1 MRPMTSLLTITVL
14 LCAGVAT
21 AQEAD
26 PVTSP
31 GASVVTL
38 ASGFRFTEGP
48 AVDFAGDIY
57 FSDIP
62 NNRIHKW
69 TVRTRALS
77 TFLEDSGGA
86 NGLFFDRKGALL
98 ACQTK
103 RQRVVAIAPDKQ
115 ITVLADRFADK
126 PFNKPNDLWIDP
138 GGGVY
143 FSDPGY
149 GLKKLSQDGE
159 HVYYIHPDR
168 QQVSRVAE
176 GFERP
181 NGLVG
186 TADGKSL
193 YITDRGAYETW
204 IYKIGKDGSLSD
216 KKLFCREGSDGMTL
230 DEHGNLYTTP
240 KEAAIHVYASSGELR
255 EKIPLPA
262 RATNLVIGGPAGK
275 TLFVTAR
282 KLLLSVE
289 LRVRGQHPT
298 GVGK

>member
-1 MRPMTSLLTITVL
+1 MRPTTTLLTMAVL
-14 LCAGVAT
+14 LSAGAAT
-21 AQEAD
+21 AQEPD
-26 PVTSP
+26 LVTSP
-31 GASVVTL
+31 GANMVTL
-38 ASGFRFTEGP
+38 ASGFKFTEGP
-48 AVDFAGDIY
+48 AVDAAGNIY

-69 TVRTRALS
+69 TVRTRELS

-86 NGLFFDRKGALL
+86 NGLFFDRNGALL
-98 ACQTK
+98 ACQTR

-115 ITVLADRFADK
+115 VTVLAERFGDK

-138 GGGVY
+138 SGGVY

-168 QQVSRVAE
+168 QQVSRVAK

-186 TADGKSL
+186 TADGKTL

-204 IYKIGKDGSLSD
+204 VYKIGEDGSLSD

-230 DEHGNLYTTP
+230 DEHGNLYMTP
-240 KEAAIHVYASSGELR
+240 KKPAIHVYDPSGELR

-262 RATNLVIGGPAGK
+262 LATNLVIGGPAGR

-282 KLLLSVE
+282 KLLLAIE
-289 LRVRGQHPT
+289 LRVRGQHWT
-298 GVGK
+298 DAAK